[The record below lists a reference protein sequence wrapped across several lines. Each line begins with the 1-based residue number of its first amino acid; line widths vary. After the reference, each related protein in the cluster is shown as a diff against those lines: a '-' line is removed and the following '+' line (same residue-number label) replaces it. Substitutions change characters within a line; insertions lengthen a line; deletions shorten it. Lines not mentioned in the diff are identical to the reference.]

1 MRKIDAHMHWWTLAM
16 ERTYSLWMS
25 PSLTA
30 LYRDYGYAD
39 AEPLMKANGVDGV
52 VLVAAASQIEELGYL
67 IGLAQ
72 GHPAVRGVVGWIDML
87 EERAAGKLAQ
97 WARAPVLK
105 GIRPYLQ
112 DIEDDAWILK
122 RELDPVVRAMLDLG
136 LRFDALI
143 NPKHILNTIRFVER
157 YPTLPVIVDHMAK
170 PAIRDGGFKSWRQ
183 DMEQFRSLSHV
194 HCKVSGLLT
203 EDGADWTIDRIRP
216 YVEAVVDIFGPDRL
230 LFGSD
235 WPVVN
240 LVADYG
246 RWVGALEQAL
256 TPVMSPTDQEKFW
269 AGNAT
274 RFYGL

>member
-30 LYRDYGYAD
+30 LYRDYGFAD
-39 AEPLMKANGVDGV
+39 AAPLLKANEVEGV

-67 IGLAQ
+67 LGLAQ
-72 GHPAVRGVVGWIDML
+72 GHPVVRGIVGWVDML
-87 EERAAGKLAQ
+87 APDASANLRQ

-105 GIRPYLQ
+105 SIRPYLQ
-112 DIEDDAWILK
+112 DIADDAWILK
-122 RELDPVVRAMLDLG
+122 PELDPVIRTMLELG

-143 NPKHILNTIRFVER
+143 LPKHIRNTIAFVER
-157 YPTLPVIVDHMAK
+157 YPDLPVVVDHMAK
-170 PAIRDGGFKSWRQ
+170 PAIRDGAFELWRR
-183 DMEQFRSLSHV
+183 DMEAFRGLRQV
-194 HCKVSGLLT
+194 HCKISGILT
-203 EDGADWTIDRIRP
+203 EDGPNWSVDRIRP
-216 YVEAVVDIFGPDRL
+216 YVEAVIDIFGPDRIM
-230 LFGSD
+230 FGSD

-246 RWVGALEQAL
+246 RWIAALGEIAAALPADDQAKL
-256 TPVMSPTDQEKFW
+256 W
-269 AGNAT
+269 AKNAE

>member
-1 MRKIDAHMHWWTLAM
+1 MHWWTLAM

-25 PSLTA
+25 PSLTE

-39 AEPLMKANGVDGV
+39 AEPLMKANGVEGV

-72 GHPAVRGVVGWIDML
+72 GHPVVRGVVGWIDML
-87 EERAAGKLAQ
+87 EEGAAGKLAQ

-105 GIRPYLQ
+105 SVRPYLQ

-122 RELDPVVRAMLDLG
+122 RELDPVIRAMLDLG

-143 NPKHILNTIRFVER
+143 KPQHILNTIRFVER
-157 YPTLPVIVDHMAK
+157 YPTLPVVVDHMAK
-170 PAIRDGGFKSWRQ
+170 PAIKDGAFASWRQ
-183 DMEQFRSLSHV
+183 DMEQFRALSHV
-194 HCKVSGLLT
+194 HCKVSGILT
-203 EDGADWTIDRIRP
+203 EDGVGWTVDKVRP

-240 LVADYG
+240 LVADYS
-246 RWVGALEQAL
+246 RWIATLEQILAGM
-256 TPVMSPTDQEKFW
+256 PRSDQEKFW